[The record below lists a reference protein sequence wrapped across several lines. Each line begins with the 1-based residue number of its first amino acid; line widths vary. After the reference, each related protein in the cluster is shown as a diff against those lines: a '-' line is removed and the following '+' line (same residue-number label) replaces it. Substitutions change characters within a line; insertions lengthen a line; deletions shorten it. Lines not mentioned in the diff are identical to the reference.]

1 MIVTAYNNGAHSRN
15 GTGYGFRVSIDDR
28 DEHFKPEWDVILL
41 ELEGEPQPAEVT
53 LNKESFWSEDCREVI
68 SPVIGKWLRE
78 RGLAPW
84 PQGNPPRFVLDPVEE
99 NRFSVS
105 KAQKKSGSKRF

>member
-15 GTGYGFRVSIDDR
+15 GAGYGFRVTIEDR
-28 DEHFKPEWDVILL
+28 DEHFKPEWEKILL
-41 ELEGEPQPAEVT
+41 EIEGEEEVHEVEI
-53 LNKESFWSEDCREVI
+53 NKEGFWSEDCREI
-68 SPVIGKWLRE
+68 RSDAIGKWLRQ

-84 PQGNPPRFVLDPVEE
+84 PKGNPIRFILDPIED

-105 KAQKKSGSKRF
+105 KAQKQSGSKPF